1 MVVLGILIGCS
12 NDTPNGASAD
22 TRFKAVLW
30 EGDLYSFTPEV
41 QTDVESQIGEVEEY
55 TRYENEHPSLTK
67 VWSNE
72 YPLGT
77 KIFKVKNEL
86 TKKAIAVE
94 INGKFLKGTNTGKYG
109 SK

>member
-1 MVVLGILIGCS
+1 MIPLMVRVQIRGLKQFYGKGIYTVS
-12 NDTPNGASAD
+12 PQKYKQM
-22 TRFKAVLW
+22 F
-30 EGDLYSFTPEV
+30 
-41 QTDVESQIGEVEEY
+41 ESQIGEVEEY

-86 TKKAIAVE
+86 TKKAIGVE
-94 INGKFLKGTNTGKYG
+94 INGN
-109 SK
+109 S